1 MLATCDWASA
11 LWLRQHSEST
21 GFLGHPVYFTVNSS
35 MFKWSTEYMIE
46 SYCPVMMSD
55 QRKGKCSWA
64 QCVNT
69 SVVINLELT
78 CHTWDLSGKLSEIID
93 TTASA
98 DPFFPISKL
107 VNVSCSEMS
116 LEPSHCPMSYSL
128 RGKSIVL
135 GWYSYPWWYWHPK
148 GILSQ
153 ELFCCN
159 TYQCSAIFRLK
170 KSKQSVSIQYQE
182 WSISGNGKWKS
193 ESLQW
198 IV

>member
-1 MLATCDWASA
+1 MITSIARTYWKIC
-11 LWLRQHSEST
+11 
-21 GFLGHPVYFTVNSS
+21 FTVHPS

-55 QRKGKCSWA
+55 KRKGKCSWA

-116 LEPSHCPMSYSL
+116 LEPLFYVIFFGGEIKCFRVIFLSL
-128 RGKSIVL
+128 MVLASQGHSPPGIVL
-135 GWYSYPWWYWHPK
+135 LQHISM
-148 GILSQ
+148 Q
-153 ELFCCN
+153 CN
-159 TYQCSAIFRLK
+159 IEIETIET
-170 KSKQSVSIQYQE
+170 IT
-182 WSISGNGKWKS
+182 I
-193 ESLQW
+193 
-198 IV
+198 

>member
-1 MLATCDWASA
+1 MSVFHSKGCQLNFVTTKVNLSCHKNATSIARMYREIC
-11 LWLRQHSEST
+11 
-21 GFLGHPVYFTVNSS
+21 FTLHSS

-46 SYCPVMMSD
+46 SYCPVPVMMSD

-128 RGKSIVL
+128 AEN
-135 GWYSYPWWYWHPK
+135 
-148 GILSQ
+148 Q
-153 ELFCCN
+153 LF
-159 TYQCSAIFRLK
+159 
-170 KSKQSVSIQYQE
+170 
-182 WSISGNGKWKS
+182 
-193 ESLQW
+193 
-198 IV
+198 

>member
-1 MLATCDWASA
+1 
-11 LWLRQHSEST
+11 
-21 GFLGHPVYFTVNSS
+21 
-35 MFKWSTEYMIE
+35 MIE
-46 SYCPVMMSD
+46 PVHCGSDSILKVRFFWDTLYILQSIPACLSDRPNTWSKVTVLLMSD

-93 TTASA
+93 ATASA

-116 LEPSHCPMSYSL
+116 HEPLIVLCHIL
-128 RGKSIVL
+128 WEKWIVL

-148 GILSQ
+148 GILPQ

-182 WSISGNGKWKS
+182 WSISGEKVN
-193 ESLQW
+193 LCTD
-198 IV
+198 